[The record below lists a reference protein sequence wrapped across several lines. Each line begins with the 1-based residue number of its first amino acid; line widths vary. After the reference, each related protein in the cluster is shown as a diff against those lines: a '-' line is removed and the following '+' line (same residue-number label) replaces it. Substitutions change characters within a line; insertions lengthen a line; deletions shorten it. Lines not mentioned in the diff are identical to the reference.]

1 MTPERRNAIKGKK
14 MSELAPKQKADVREC
29 WLRDNAEHFPH
40 GIPQYFAF
48 LLDRLDE
55 RDARIAQLEDR
66 LRENGTAQVHYL
78 KGDDGRADL
87 DDERHEHECRSPVGR
102 QVGGE
107 RVKKHLDD
115 GALVEKKRRVTGTLW
130 RHVLEGCELA
140 ACWLL
145 SIKAPYW
152 KLDRLGRSLGHPDS
166 VFQVG

>member
-78 KGDDGRADL
+78 KATTA
-87 DDERHEHECRSPVGR
+87 EPISTTNVTNMNVVR
-102 QVGGE
+102 QS
-107 RVKKHLDD
+107 
-115 GALVEKKRRVTGTLW
+115 GAR
-130 RHVLEGCELA
+130 
-140 ACWLL
+140 
-145 SIKAPYW
+145 
-152 KLDRLGRSLGHPDS
+152 
-166 VFQVG
+166 